1 MAKAKLIVLDGG
13 DNAGKATQTA
23 LLLERLKNEGK
34 KVGTLDF
41 PQYTINAFGKLIKE
55 CLHGLHGDF
64 LNLDPKIA
72 SALYAAD
79 RFESKNQLC
88 NLLEEMD
95 VVILDRYVS
104 ANMLHQGAKIENE
117 KDRKEFLL
125 WLENIEYGVYG
136 VPKPDLI
143 IALQVEEAHS
153 SAILESMVV
162 DGTKT
167 PDDAEKNREH
177 QQRVASCLSWLSS
190 LKEDWVTVACSNT
203 EGMRTREDI
212 HEEIVSIVK
221 RVL

>member
-1 MAKAKLIVLDGG
+1 MAKAKLIVLDGA
-13 DNAGKATQTA
+13 DNAGKATQAA
-23 LLLERLKNEGK
+23 LLLERLKKEGK

-41 PQYTINAFGKLIKE
+41 PQYTVNTFGKLIKE

-64 LNLDPKIA
+64 LQLDPKIA

-117 KDRKEFLL
+117 EERKEFLL

-136 VPKPDLI
+136 VPKPDLT
-143 IALQVEEAHS
+143 IALQVDGAHN
-153 SAILESMVV
+153 SAVIKKMIADGEKIL
-162 DGTKT
+162 
-167 PDDAEKNREH
+167 DDAEKNREH
-177 QQRVASCLSWLSS
+177 QARVRECLLWLSS
-190 LKEDWVTVACSNT
+190 FKKDWVTVVCSNK
-203 EGMRTREDI
+203 EGMRSREDI
-212 HEEIVSIVK
+212 HEEIVAIVNG
-221 RVL
+221 LL